1 MTKTATVNYTPEM
14 IETMTALY
22 TSVSGKDSTDTERKE
37 MVVTISGEIG
47 KTVNSVRAKLS
58 KLNLYIKPK
67 PTTKSGVTPVR
78 KSALVSEIAT
88 LLDRDEDLL
97 GSLEKSTK
105 FALNAVIA
113 GLKANVITE

>member
-1 MTKTATVNYTPEM
+1 MPTTVNYTPEM
-14 IETMTALY
+14 IETMTEMYQSAL
-22 TSVSGKDSTDTERKE
+22 GDTERKE
-37 MVVTISGEIG
+37 MVVTISENIG

-67 PTTKSGVTPVR
+67 PTTKSGATVVR
-78 KSALVSEIAT
+78 KNDLVNEIAD
-88 LLDRDEDLL
+88 LLGKDADLL

-113 GLKANVITE
+113 GLKAE